1 MRTFLSL
8 VMALGC
14 FAPAAFADTITFD
27 EPLQNL
33 QHGEIVDTD
42 FAGLTITAVNPGG
55 PDLAIV
61 FDTTV
66 MGTSDPDLEDPFTA
80 GNAAGEILGNALIV
94 AENSVGCGDDI
105 CDDPDDE
112 GPNPPTLLGF
122 ELAFDFD
129 LSAFSLTAI
138 DFESGQANG
147 ASLTFFDDDVEVA
160 QLFFS
165 EFECAVGTFCDPTV
179 DFAGNN
185 SANHLP
191 EVTAAALGISAFDE
205 VHIDLNGSG
214 SIDNIGFTVVPEPA
228 LGWLLLPALLAGRR
242 AARRG

>member
-1 MRTFLSL
+1 MRTFLPL

-14 FAPAAFADTITFD
+14 FAPAALADTITFD
-27 EPLQNL
+27 EPLQDL
-33 QHGEIVDTD
+33 EHGEIVDTD
-42 FAGLTITAVNPGG
+42 FAGLTITAVNPTRAF
-55 PDLAIV
+55 DLAIV

-94 AENSVGCGDDI
+94 AENQTGCADDV

-112 GPNPPTLLGF
+112 RRTGGALLGF

-129 LSAFSLTAI
+129 LTAFSLTAI
-138 DFESGQANG
+138 DLESGQAGG
-147 ASLTFFDDDVEVA
+147 ASLTFFDDGA
-160 QLFFS
+160 QVGQVLFS
-165 EFECAVGTFCDPTV
+165 AFECNVGVFCDPTV

-191 EVTAAALGISAFDE
+191 EVTAAMLGAAAFDE
-205 VHIDLNGSG
+205 VHVDLNGSG
-214 SIDNIGFTVVPEPA
+214 SIDNLGFTPVPEPA
-228 LGWLLLPALLAGRR
+228 LGWLLLPALVAWRR
-242 AARRG
+242 ASR